1 MHARVYVPT
10 FAAATKGGTSSSSS
24 TAEAKA
30 LLFTSPNRDGA
41 RNKSSSALWGDDD
54 DDDDDD
60 DEDGL
65 FVAKMS
71 KLVQDAEPTAVA
83 QAVASAGGT
92 GNLFGGDGS
101 DSDELFE

>member
-1 MHARVYVPT
+1 MSAYAYVPISV
-10 FAAATKGGTSSSSS
+10 AATKGSTGNSSS

-30 LLFTSPNRDGA
+30 LLFTSPNRAGTG
-41 RNKSSSALWGDDD
+41 NSSTLWGDENDEDD
-54 DDDDDD
+54 DD
-60 DEDGL
+60 DGL

-71 KLVQDAEPTAVA
+71 KMVKDADPAAVA

-92 GNLFGGDGS
+92 GNLFGGDDS

>member
-1 MHARVYVPT
+1 VYVPT

-54 DDDDDD
+54 DDDD
-60 DEDGL
+60 EDGL

-92 GNLFGGDGS
+92 GNLFGEDGS